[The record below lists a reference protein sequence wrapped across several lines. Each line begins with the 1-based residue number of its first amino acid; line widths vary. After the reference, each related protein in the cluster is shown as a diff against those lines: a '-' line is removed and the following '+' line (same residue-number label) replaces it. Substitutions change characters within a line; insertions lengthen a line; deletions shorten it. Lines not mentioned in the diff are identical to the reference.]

1 MKRRPHWDD
10 DLVYAVIHEIG
21 VLRPSPHSLRD
32 TAYAVIAAVEDWMDA
47 NDNPLPHVLNEC
59 LQWLDAERAAIARVR
74 QLHYGYDAMDGLRR
88 CGCCGHPWPCLTA
101 QALNGD
107 KCPTC
112 EGPIRETVGLVC
124 QTCGTDYGAQGDS
137 DE

>member
-1 MKRRPHWDD
+1 MSGCDCVRCQTEECDASELCGCCLNAEVER
-10 DLVYAVIHEIG
+10 LT
-21 VLRPSPHSLRD
+21 
-32 TAYAVIAAVEDWMDA
+32 TAI
-47 NDNPLPHVLNEC
+47 
-59 LQWLDAERAAIARVR
+59 QRVR
-74 QLHYGYDAMDGLRR
+74 ELHHAYDAMDQRRR